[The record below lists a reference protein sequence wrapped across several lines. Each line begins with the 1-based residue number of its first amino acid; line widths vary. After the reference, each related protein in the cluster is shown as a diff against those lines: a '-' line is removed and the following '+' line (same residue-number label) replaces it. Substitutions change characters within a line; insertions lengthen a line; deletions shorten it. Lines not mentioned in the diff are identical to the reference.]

1 MQGLSADC
9 FFIREDFTQG
19 PGHDKKKH
27 YQQQQQSEG
36 GISGVAQSRSVYYF
50 PPPVRAF
57 LAGDADG
64 RLKCVSAGVKVF
76 ERKNKHL
83 HGEIE
88 YRLVQVVVQMH
99 IYAYIDVICILY
111 MNVLGGR

>member
-1 MQGLSADC
+1 
-9 FFIREDFTQG
+9 
-19 PGHDKKKH
+19 
-27 YQQQQQSEG
+27 
-36 GISGVAQSRSVYYF
+36 VYYF

-57 LAGDADG
+57 LAGDVDG

-88 YRLVQVVVQMH
+88 YRLVQEGADLMCAHMPERVVAVDAQEM
-99 IYAYIDVICILY
+99 CNL
-111 MNVLGGR
+111 LGGGLVSFHTLSNR